1 MLIFHVKKSDLK
13 DMFLVV
19 TWTKITIEK
28 RKFCVKID
36 SAGK

>member
-28 RKFCVKID
+28 RNFCVKID
-36 SAGK
+36 SE